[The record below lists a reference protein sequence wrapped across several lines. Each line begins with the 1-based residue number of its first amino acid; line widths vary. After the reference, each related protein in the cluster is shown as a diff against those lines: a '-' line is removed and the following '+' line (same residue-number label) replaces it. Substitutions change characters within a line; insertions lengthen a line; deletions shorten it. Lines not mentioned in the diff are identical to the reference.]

1 LLFAK
6 QASPQMSY
14 TQATSNSISALTAS
28 QPLP

>member
-6 QASPQMSY
+6 QASPRMRY
-14 TQATSNSISALTAS
+14 TQATFNSTSGLTAS